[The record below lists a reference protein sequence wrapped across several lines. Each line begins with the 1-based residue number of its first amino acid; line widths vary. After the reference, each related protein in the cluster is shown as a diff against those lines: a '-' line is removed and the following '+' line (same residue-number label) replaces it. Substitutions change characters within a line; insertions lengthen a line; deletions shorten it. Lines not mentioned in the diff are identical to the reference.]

1 MSSVFRHL
9 DLIQEVLN
17 QSPFGL
23 ITDVDG
29 TISPTAPTPQQARV
43 SPVCRHYLAKLCHQL
58 ALVAAIS
65 GRAASEVK
73 RMINIDG
80 MVYIGN
86 HGLERWS
93 EGQADFHKDVR
104 DYDKVIEIAV
114 SELAPLL
121 SIEGVII
128 ENKKVTATI
137 HYRLCREPE
146 LAEAQI
152 LKAVAASSQ
161 AGNLRI
167 IRDRMAIDLLPPL
180 EINKGTATRDLIREY
195 HLRGGIYLG
204 DALTDI
210 DAFKAIHTAGRDAE
224 FQGFAIGITS
234 REMPEELLAEA
245 DFTLDG
251 VGTVGSFLRWMSQ
264 DSLQSG

>member
-17 QSPFGL
+17 RSPFGL

-29 TISPTAPTPQQARV
+29 TISPTTPTPQQARI
-43 SPVCRHYLAKLCHQL
+43 SPVCRHYLAQLSNKL

-65 GRAASEVK
+65 GRSAPEVK

-86 HGLERWS
+86 HGLERWGGS
-93 EGQADFHKDVR
+93 RTDFHKAVR
-104 DYDKVIEIAV
+104 DYTGVIETAV
-114 SELAPLL
+114 RELAPLL
-121 SIEGVII
+121 SIKGIII

-137 HYRLCREPE
+137 HYRLCLEPE

-167 IRDRMAIDLLPPL
+167 IRDRMAIDLLPPV
-180 EINKGTATRDLIREY
+180 EINKGTATRDLIREQ

-210 DAFKAIHTAGRDAE
+210 DAFKAIHDFGHEAE

-234 REMPEELLAEA
+234 LEMPEELLTEA
-245 DFTLDG
+245 DFTMDG
-251 VGTVGSFLRWMSQ
+251 VVDVENFLRWMSQ
-264 DSLQSG
+264 SAPQSG

>member
-1 MSSVFRHL
+1 MSSVFYHL

-29 TISPTAPTPQQARV
+29 TISPTAPTPQQANI
-43 SPVCRHYLAKLCHQL
+43 SPLCHRYLSKLSHQL
-58 ALVAAIS
+58 ALVAAVS
-65 GRAASEVK
+65 GRAASEVN

-80 MVYIGN
+80 MIYIGN

-93 EGQADFHKDVR
+93 EDQADFHKDVR
-104 DYDKVIEIAV
+104 EYDKVIEIALR
-114 SELAPLL
+114 ELAPLL
-121 SIEGVII
+121 SIEGIII
-128 ENKKVTATI
+128 ENKGVTATI
-137 HYRLCREPE
+137 HYRLCRNPE

-152 LKAVAASSQ
+152 LKVVAASSQ
-161 AGNLRI
+161 VGNLKI

-180 EINKGTATRDLIREY
+180 ETNKGTATRDLIREY
-195 HLRGGIYLG
+195 HLRAAIYLG

-210 DAFKAIHTAGRDAE
+210 DAFKAIHNASHDTE
-224 FQGFAIGITS
+224 FKGFAIGITS
-234 REMPEELLAEA
+234 TEMPAELLAEA

-251 VGTVGSFLRWMSQ
+251 VGDVEIFLRWMSRH
-264 DSLQSG
+264 SLQSG